1 MALINRAG
9 SILRQTVSKHIN
21 NEISMAS
28 PYICQMTRCMSWKVF
43 VGGLA
48 RATND
53 TSLREAFSPYGEVSE
68 ARVITDRKTGRS
80 RGFGFVTFTDYDA
93 GNDAIDDMDQWV
105 CTFFPLVTWFMTRYQ
120 PLLYLQRS

>member
-1 MALINRAG
+1 MHSDTTMALINRAG

-21 NEISMAS
+21 NDMSMAS

-68 ARVITDRKTGRS
+68 GLEVLALLLLRT
-80 RGFGFVTFTDYDA
+80 
-93 GNDAIDDMDQWV
+93 
-105 CTFFPLVTWFMTRYQ
+105 MTLAMMQSMIWISGSCMVER
-120 PLLYLQRS
+120 